1 MKALIFEN
9 KVIQIEEESFP
20 ISSTLSW
27 VDDIPSDVE
36 VGYSYENGKF
46 ENISDFINR
55 VNPKDINKLQLE
67 GLVRAGAFDK
77 INSNRQRLLSGK

>member
-46 ENISDFINR
+46 EKPDGWDLRND
-55 VNPKDINKLQLE
+55 PKNLP
-67 GLVRAGAFDK
+67 
-77 INSNRQRLLSGK
+77 SS